1 MQRILPIAIISLLC
15 AHQSIAASFDCAK
28 ATTRTEKMICSN
40 LEISRA
46 DEQLAT
52 AYKLAMGKTADKAS
66 LKQQQKQ
73 WLKSRDSISD
83 AAKLLQS
90 YNQRITE
97 LEAGKAAATTVG
109 KVNPVGT
116 YSYREGGYTGSM
128 VITKISDAP
137 ETWKAVISTVEK
149 SPTAHMCDFTA
160 TGTNLISSASAVE
173 AQFQSKV
180 DAGDE
185 PAKFTV
191 KFTVKGAEVNVDSK
205 GLECGM
211 RGYFGGN
218 YHKSLK
224 GRK

>member
-1 MQRILPIAIISLLC
+1 
-15 AHQSIAASFDCAK
+15 
-28 ATTRTEKMICSN
+28 MICSN

-52 AYKLAMGKTADKAS
+52 AYKQALGKTADKAS

-73 WLKSRDSISD
+73 WLRSRDSISD

-97 LEAGKAAATTVG
+97 LEAGKATVTTIG

-116 YSYREGGYTGSM
+116 YSYREGGYSGTM
-128 VITKISDAP
+128 VITQTSDFP
-137 ETWKAVISTVEK
+137 VTWKALITTVEK
-149 SPTAHMCDFTA
+149 APTAHTCDFAA
-160 TGTNLISSASAVE
+160 TGTNLISSAAAVE
-173 AQFQSKV
+173 AQFQSTV

-191 KFTVKGAEVNVDSK
+191 KFTAQGAEVDVQSK

-211 RGYFGGN
+211 RGYLGGN
-218 YHKSLK
+218 YHKNMK